1 LTLGRNR
8 WLGQQGQTLRGY
20 LNENWRIEP
29 IGPLSSCAAEPQH
42 RYDLVE
48 RHQAIGSRVHF
59 DLAAQPAL
67 LESFLQPCPAALDW
81 VAAR

>member
-1 LTLGRNR
+1 V
-8 WLGQQGQTLRGY
+8 
-20 LNENWRIEP
+20 
-29 IGPLSSCAAEPQH
+29 SSCAAEPQFC
-42 RYDLVE
+42 YDLIE